1 MEPYRDWDQDSGVQA
16 FEIGEGQIDVQ
27 FKTGSIYR
35 YTTSSVGSANLE
47 RMMALARAGE
57 GLNSFINTNKV
68 VRNGY
73 SAKLR

>member
-1 MEPYRDWDQDSGVQA
+1 MEPYRDWDHDSGVQA

-35 YTTSSVGSANLE
+35 YTSSSVGSANLE

>member
-16 FEIGEGQIDVQ
+16 FEICEGQIDVQ
-27 FKTGSIYR
+27 FKSGSIYR
-35 YTTSSVGSANLE
+35 YTTSSVGSENLE
-47 RMMALARAGE
+47 RMLALARAGE

-73 SAKLR
+73 AAKLR